1 MVCRVGTRIMNKKV
15 VAEVIEDKLIL
26 TYKPYYGTDFIEK
39 TFLDGNTE
47 ILLFHRCVSVG
58 KTDITFN

>member
-1 MVCRVGTRIMNKKV
+1 MNKKV